1 MNSHKLSNLLDGK
14 HIGPK
19 KEIKLFGD
27 ILDMPSET
35 CNTLF
40 WVKKKFIS
48 KIDFKHFSGI
58 VISDT
63 IVSDEI
69 SQIIVKNPKLSFSKA
84 VSLIFSKPLT
94 DFKSHNLYVG
104 KNVSFGSNS
113 TFGQNV
119 IIESDCVIG
128 DNVKIGHNSVLKRNT
143 EIGNNVEIGALT
155 TIGGTGFGFEK
166 DSAENYQKIQHFGS
180 VCIEDDVNIGDNVT
194 IDRATI
200 GLTKICKNVKIDNQ
214 VHIAHNSVVG
224 PNTIIT
230 AGVIISG
237 SVEIGKNCWLG
248 PNSTINN
255 RASLPNNSVLGIGSV
270 LLKKINKEGTY
281 FGVPVK
287 KIL

>member
-1 MNSHKLSNLLDGK
+1 MNSQKLSNLLAGK

-19 KEIKLFGD
+19 TEIKLFGD
-27 ILDMPSET
+27 ILDKPNET

-40 WVKKKFIS
+40 WIKNKFIS
-48 KIDFKHFSGI
+48 KVHFKNFSGI
-58 VISDT
+58 IISDT
-63 IVSDEI
+63 II
-69 SQIIVKNPKLSFSKA
+69 SEDLCQIIVKNPKLSFSKA
-84 VSLIFSKPLT
+84 VSVIFSKPIN
-94 DFKSHNLYVG
+94 DYKSQNLYVG
-104 KNVSFGSNS
+104 ENVSFGSNI

-119 IIESDCVIG
+119 VIESDCLIG

-155 TIGGTGFGFEK
+155 IIGGSGFGFEK
-166 DSAENYQKIQHFGS
+166 NSSGHYKKIQHYGS

-194 IDRATI
+194 IDRGTI

-214 VHIAHNSVVG
+214 VHIAHNSVIG
-224 PNTIIT
+224 ANTVIT
-230 AGVIISG
+230 ASVTVSG
-237 SVEIGKNCWLG
+237 SVIIGENCWLG

-255 RASLPNNSVLGIGSV
+255 RGSLPNNSVLGIGSV

-287 KIL
+287 KI